1 MVGTLFVIEALKEG
15 FIGILLTLDTIIYW
29 LIAGAYK
36 IFMAIAGARLLSSD
50 AYTEIANKIYIVI
63 GVVMLFVLSY
73 AILRGI
79 IDPEKETKGEF
90 GSKMLGRVVTAV
102 IGLAIAPFLF
112 NFMYQIQG
120 KILED
125 DIIGR
130 LFFRMDAKDKY
141 DLSGSVDVDGTNVSY
156 GSAETNPDEYVKSIG
171 GAITAT
177 NLWQAFFFPAEGY
190 EASEIEAD
198 AGEYFASA
206 VGNAALC
213 AGGIALGAAAT
224 SIPVIGWIAGPIL
237 MIGTAVTACLSSVND
252 VQAGIKVS
260 QQTDGKVTL
269 EEAYS
274 IAAGSGEFSI
284 FTAFIKNYAED
295 GEITYLFLVSTIAGA
310 FALYA
315 FVSFSIDMGVR
326 AAMLAYLQIIAPIP
340 LILQVLPKF
349 KDNLHKYISKVIGT
363 FMEVFVRISVV
374 YVVVYIICHL
384 TELFGNVS
392 AWQQTNA
399 NMGLSQVQQVLAL
412 ALLIL
417 GLIAFCRKAPEI
429 ISETLNLPK
438 GNMSLGIG
446 KKLADGG
453 YYSGKSIVGSGVKGA
468 VNAWNNAKPRRGATA
483 PTVGQRAG
491 AALAGLG
498 LSTAKAVKSNFIGPD
513 RKEAKTAKEAK
524 TLIDKSSEAAGTTLQ
539 NMYGHRDTKDAY
551 NEQAKQMKGI
561 MEAAERDMSTNPVGS
576 AAYNTAKEK
585 YEKALKQY
593 REAKAIAH
601 QNTMIGAAVADLEER
616 AKTWAVGTVDTTMM
630 DRKANFLAETRDLYD
645 NKLKSTVANEDDVKA
660 ANRAASR
667 AANESLEQFMYHQFQ
682 AANPGINRTFEEFVA
697 NELKSMD
704 KGAAQ
709 KAQELH
715 IKELEDIAKTVT
727 KRAVGRRM
735 AEAASGIEN
744 DTSRAVTKYLNDHRA
759 EFEAFK
765 YEKIGEEEDTT
776 LGIKV
781 GINVQDYM
789 TGNFGV
795 SGLERGITDFANI
808 ATSSMINNSQMRISY
823 ENADGPT
830 NVKLVV
836 SKNNAGTIEYKFVDT
851 SSGSDVVIKTI
862 ANDANVQEN
871 ISRFV
876 REKGFTKAK
885 FQTTDTRTTAS
896 YDFNTYFK
904 KYISEVTDDETIVM
918 NLKDASNSNV
928 GAVNITRTADEV
940 TIDCGPTGKLKVTT
954 DKNGDPTSFTFTDS
968 TGHTY
973 SDPSNAPAEF
983 NTALTSLFSSLGA
996 TTTATDRK
1004 KAPSNT
1010 RMSKMKDTVEQ
1021 EHDKFTFSAEYLDAQ
1036 MRRRNQDAKK
1046 KNDQGK

>member
-1 MVGTLFVIEALKEG
+1 MVGTLFIIEALKEG

-29 LIAGAYK
+29 LIAGAFK
-36 IFMAIAGARLLSSD
+36 IFMAIAGARLLSSS
-50 AYTEIANKIYIVI
+50 AYSEIANKIYVIV

-79 IDPEKETKGEF
+79 IDPDKESKGEF
-90 GSKMLGRVVTAV
+90 SSKMLGRIVTAV

-120 KILED
+120 KVLEED
-125 DIIGR
+125 VIGK
-130 LFFRMDAKDKY
+130 LFFRIESNDTY
-141 DLSGSVDVDGTNVSY
+141 DLSGSVDVNGTTVSY
-156 GSAETNPDEYVKSIG
+156 GSTETNPDEYVKSIG
-171 GAITAT
+171 GNITAV
-177 NLWQAFFFPAEGY
+177 NLWQAFFFPAEDSGLT
-190 EASEIEAD
+190 AAEIEAD

-206 VGNAALC
+206 AGYGALC
-213 AGGIALGAAAT
+213 VGGIAAGAAA
-224 SIPVIGWIAGPIL
+224 SAIPVVGWLVGPVL
-237 MIGTAVTACLSSVND
+237 MIGTAVTACLSAVND
-252 VQAGIKVS
+252 VNAGIQVS
-260 QQTDGKVTL
+260 QQTDGKITL
-269 EEAYS
+269 EEAYELAS
-274 IAAGSGEFSI
+274 GTGEFSI
-284 FTAFIKNYAED
+284 FTAFVKNYAED
-295 GEITYLFLVSTIAGA
+295 GEITYLFLISTIAGA

-349 KDNLHKYISKVIGT
+349 KDNLHKYIGKVIGT

-384 TELFGNVS
+384 TELFGSVS
-392 AWQQTNA
+392 TWQQEN
-399 NMGLSQVQQVLAL
+399 GLTAVQQVLAL

-438 GNMSLGIG
+438 GNMNLGIG

-453 YYSGKSIVGSGVKGA
+453 FYSARSIAAGGLKSA
-468 VNAWNNAKPRRGATA
+468 VNAWNNAQPRKGETA
-483 PTVGQRAG
+483 PTVGRRAG

-498 LSTAKAVKSNFIGPD
+498 LGTARAVRSNFIGPD
-513 RKEAKTAKEAK
+513 HKEAKTAKEAAALSRK
-524 TLIDKSSEAAGTTLQ
+524 VADETGSTMQKMFGHGATKEEYEA
-539 NMYGHRDTKDAY
+539 
-551 NEQAKQMKGI
+551 QAKEFQRM
-561 MEAAERDMSTNPVGS
+561 MRDAEHDMATNPVGS
-576 AAYNTAKEK
+576 AAYNAARDK
-585 YEKALKQY
+585 YEKAYKKYQ
-593 REAKAIAH
+593 EAKAIAR
-601 QNTMIGAAVADLEER
+601 QNTMLGAAITDLEER
-616 AKTWAVGTVDTTMM
+616 AKTWAVGNVDTTNM
-630 DRKANFLAETRDLYD
+630 DRKAKFLAETRDLYD
-645 NKLKSTVANEDDVKA
+645 NQLKGTVANEDDVKA

-667 AANESLEQFMYHQFQ
+667 AANESLEQFMYRQYQ
-682 AANPGINRTFEEFVA
+682 AANPTYDKTFEYFAA
-697 NELKSMD
+697 NEMKALD
-704 KGAAQ
+704 RGAYQ

-744 DTSRAVTKYLNDHRA
+744 DTSRAVTQYLNSHRA

-765 YEKIGEEEDTT
+765 HEKIGEEFDAT
-776 LGIKV
+776 LGSKID
-781 GINVQDYM
+781 INVQDYM

-808 ATSSMINNSQMRISY
+808 ATSSMINNSQMRVTY
-823 ENADGPT
+823 ENADGAT
-830 NVKLVV
+830 NVNLVV
-836 SKNNAGTIEYKFVDT
+836 SKNATGTIEYKFVDT
-851 SSGSDVVIKTI
+851 SSGTDVVLQTI

-871 ISRFV
+871 ISRYV
-876 REKGFTKAK
+876 REHGFTKAK
-885 FQTTDTRTTAS
+885 FKTTDTRSTAT
-896 YDFNTYFK
+896 YDFASYFK
-904 KYISEVTDDETIVM
+904 KYVSEVTDDETIVM
-918 NLKDASNSNV
+918 NLKDASNTNV

-940 TIDCGPTGKLKVTT
+940 TIDCGTSGKLKVKT
-954 DKNGDPTSFTFTDS
+954 DKNGDPTSYTFTDS
-968 TGHTY
+968 AGHSY
-973 SDPSNAPAEF
+973 SDPNNVPSQF
-983 NTALTSLFSSLGA
+983 DTALTGLFASLGA
-996 TTTATDRK
+996 TSTATDRK
-1004 KAPSNT
+1004 KAPSNM